1 MLCRG
6 STAQL
11 QKIEFPWP
19 QLTVIPE
26 TSRKQDEV
34 RFVDNCLEMI
44 VMLASW
50 KGWIGEI
57 EFCTYY
63 ITTSTISGRCQDTVI
78 QVSYEGDFFILGT
91 DESQYAIRQLLVL
104 PYWCLLV
111 CTPDLANTFSSP
123 ALDHTWQVEFQLP
136 SILYFSWH
144 VFLLRPS
151 DVVVYEYQG

>member
-19 QLTVIPE
+19 QLTVIAE

-78 QVSYEGDFFILGT
+78 QVSYEGDFFYIRHRWITIRDQAVTCPTILMSVSLYT
-91 DESQYAIRQLLVL
+91 
-104 PYWCLLV
+104 W
-111 CTPDLANTFSSP
+111 FSKYILKSCP
-123 ALDHTWQVEFQLP
+123 RSHVASGI
-136 SILYFSWH
+136 SIA
-144 VFLLRPS
+144 
-151 DVVVYEYQG
+151 